1 MYGVLSFIFFSFSSV
16 VVLIFFFFFHRW
28 RFSSKRLNLRVK
40 ILNISVR
47 FITTDWSI
55 LISIQNKKVMSAKK
69 KWFIICGN
77 LWRFLWDCHSVRVE
91 SYRIFLGSSTEVFV
105 LWNVYPLALF
115 AHLWFVIFANRE
127 QNSKSLFNRE
137 VIFNRIYVCPIW

>member
-1 MYGVLSFIFFSFSSV
+1 MNDG
-16 VVLIFFFFFHRW
+16 LI
-28 RFSSKRLNLRVK
+28 
-40 ILNISVR
+40 NIDFNTEQKSDVR
-47 FITTDWSI
+47 
-55 LISIQNKKVMSAKK
+55 KKK
-69 KWFIICGN
+69 KWFVICGN

-91 SYRIFLGSSTEVFV
+91 SYRIFLGSSIEVFV

-137 VIFNRIYVCPIW
+137 VILNRIYVCPIW

>member
-1 MYGVLSFIFFSFSSV
+1 MFGFSSV
-16 VVLIFFFFFHRW
+16 VVLIFFFFHRW
-28 RFSSKRLNLRVK
+28 RFSSKRLNLRLK

-47 FITTDWSI
+47 FMNDG
-55 LISIQNKKVMSAKK
+55 LINIDFNTEQKSDVRKKEVV
-69 KWFIICGN
+69 CN

-91 SYRIFLGSSTEVFV
+91 SYRIVLGSSIEVFV